1 MTLHCRSELIRLVAL
16 ASRQPDNTGQSL
28 LLTVTTATLTVHAE
42 TPPPPLR
49 WCHRRQYSQAHRTV
63 HKAGTELRH
72 FRATAAV
79 QMRYTLFWDCKQHR
93 MEVSYRR
100 FGTS

>member
-42 TPPPPLR
+42 TPPPH
-49 WCHRRQYSQAHRTV
+49 CAGATDANIHRHTGQYTRQ
-63 HKAGTELRH
+63 
-72 FRATAAV
+72 V
-79 QMRYTLFWDCKQHR
+79 QNCVTSGLPPRCK
-93 MEVSYRR
+93 
-100 FGTS
+100 